1 MLTREEATR
10 LLAALAPHQRQ
21 LMRFALATGL
31 RQSNVLHLKW
41 SQVDFERRT
50 AWIHADEAKAREA
63 IGVPLN
69 GEAMAVLR
77 DERGKHPTSVFTFH
91 RRPLKSMNTKAWKKG
106 LKRAGIENFRWHDL
120 RHVWATWHVMAGTT
134 LGELQELGAW
144 KSETMVKR
152 YSHFAP
158 EQLRRAADRPR

>member
-31 RQSNVLHLKW
+31 RNRTCFISSGRRSILNVAPRG
-41 SQVDFERRT
+41 FMP
-50 AWIHADEAKAREA
+50 REA

-158 EQLRRAADRPR
+158 EQLRRAADRTR

>member
-106 LKRAGIENFRWHDL
+106 LNRAGIENFRWHDL

-158 EQLRRAADRPR
+158 EQLRRAADRTR